1 MNSFRIENLKPDL
14 YFTNELFLDRSFLL
28 LGAYAP
34 ITRELINELAVWGF
48 SEVQSEG
55 TLGTIL
61 GSESAPEST
70 PSQTEEVTEENIESA
85 TPEKKV
91 NESLKK
97 ALEAVQSQGNEN
109 SRVVAVQNVYNEYM
123 SYINNVYT
131 RFATHNELNLEELS
145 ETVKELC
152 VFVKENKRY
161 VLRIQP
167 SQELRNKNFLVSH
180 SMRSTVLAITIAL
193 RLHMPFTKL
202 VELGVACILHEIG
215 MLKLP
220 PQLYITDR
228 ILSVAEKTK
237 IRTQPLLGYKIL
249 NDAKF
254 PMSIQRAVLEHHE
267 RENGTGYPRHL
278 TTDSISSYAKII
290 AVACSFE
297 AISAPRQY
305 REAHS
310 TYEAMVEMLKNQNQ
324 QYDDSVIKALLY
336 SLSLFPI
343 GAYVYLVNGKIA
355 QVTDVNPDNPKNPI
369 VQLVG
374 EEAADG
380 DPRTVQ
386 TDEGTNKI
394 VRVMNKQEAEDA
406 LKALGLKAK

>member
-355 QVTDVNPDNPKNPI
+355 QVTDINPDNPKNPI

>member
-355 QVTDVNPDNPKNPI
+355 QVTDINPDNPKNPI

-374 EEAADG
+374 EKAADG